1 MDSTF
6 TPAVVGQVREPD
18 RGIADNTGDAS
29 RWSLLLI
36 YAEYRFAGSR
46 AAPSRMQGMG
56 RG

>member
-18 RGIADNTGDAS
+18 RGIADNTRDAS